1 MIFFLTSI
9 SGLTAVDYTLLTTG
23 DWNVTTNWSPNGVPG
38 VGDKAIIPSG
48 KTVTLVGDVTIDMV
62 DLSGGTISGN
72 FDLTISGTLV
82 WTAGGFSGSGIVHV
96 TGILNSSSNN
106 VHTLGGSKELRISNV
121 ATFTS
126 ALMTMTGTAKILVL
140 SGGSFIWTG
149 TNSVN
154 LTGTFSNIFEVQS
167 GGTLTKNGTGG
178 FNIIAQVN
186 LLNCTTIVNT
196 GTLTISAPGTIQPI
210 TNGSIQIN
218 TGSKLNLSRNSGSPV
233 YNITGTAISGGGILE
248 VSGTTVANFELGT
261 NITLSGTL
269 AVSTGAVS
277 NIKSGCAVTMMPKI
291 LLSGGSINDEISIN
305 AGEVTFEVGGTYGG
319 TGSPTFGNG
328 FTWTAGGFSGSGIVH
343 VTGILNSSSNNVHTL
358 GGSKELRISNVA
370 TFTSAL
376 MTMTGTAK
384 ILVPVRWFIYMD
396 GNQ

>member
-1 MIFFLTSI
+1 MI
-9 SGLTAVDYTLLTTG
+9 
-23 DWNVTTNWSPNGVPG
+23 
-38 VGDKAIIPSG
+38 
-48 KTVTLVGDVTIDMV
+48 
-62 DLSGGTISGN
+62 
-72 FDLTISGTLV
+72 
-82 WTAGGFSGSGIVHV
+82 
-96 TGILNSSSNN
+96 
-106 VHTLGGSKELRISNV
+106 
-121 ATFTS
+121 
-126 ALMTMTGTAKILVL
+126 
-140 SGGSFIWTG
+140 
-149 TNSVN
+149 
-154 LTGTFSNIFEVQS
+154 GTFSNIFEVQS

-196 GTLTISAPGTIQPI
+196 GTLTISALGTIQPI
-210 TNGSIQIN
+210 TNGSMQIN
-218 TGSKLNLSRNSGSPV
+218 TGSKLNLSRNFGSPV

-328 FTWTAGGFSGSGIVH
+328 FTWTAGGFSGSGVVH
-343 VTGILNSSSNNVHTL
+343 VTGILNSSSNSGHTI

-370 TFTSAL
+370 TFTSAPVV
-376 MTMTGTAK
+376 MSGTAK
-384 ILVPVRWFIYMD
+384 ILVLPGGSFIWN
-396 GNQ
+396 GTTFINFSGTSSNVFEVQNGGIFHKAGTGVLTFNNIPF